1 MVLFIIIIAVV
12 IAVGISI
19 SCYINA
25 KSSIKKRNGII
36 IMALAGACAFFLMLF
51 WEIFSNFAVFLLFSA
66 AIAVLLVVVY
76 FFLQFITN
84 KKYSQAIPEAGAET
98 GVPAGKLFMPK
109 KKRGRI
115 EDVYG
120 YTVQEFLDMTLEK
133 VSLDGE
139 PAGETVVSEHIAQ
152 RSKSNSKASRTH
164 KKHPRRYVYQK
175 QKMVNKPHLEPLK
188 TGSRPDEETVEM
200 PFALAEDQLKS
211 FEPVDTGAGQSA
223 SVPSEVVFLPE
234 DEEDRILEQA
244 GETAQTGGEPA
255 EDVYQESVE
264 SDMGTRP
271 ETGEDEENQVPEQA
285 GEIIQT
291 SGELAEDMYQE
302 SVGFETDTQFV
313 PDEVVFLP
321 EDEEDRILEQAGETA
336 QTGGAL
342 TEDVYQESEP
352 DTGTQ
357 GQADEPDEIEMPF
370 LAFIEASVKGSIE
383 PVPDSQTADEQ
394 AGTEEA
400 AGPGDLYEADGQED
414 EESGGELPGGEDTP
428 EETDRRQEAILD
440 KAEMF
445 RSQGRY
451 LLAYHLYQDCLQSA
465 EQVSEIKELKFRMLD
480 CLVSA
485 GQNEDASKLVF
496 DILSGKYELTPN
508 DKQQLKAYMTLF
520 N

>member
-66 AIAVLLVVVY
+66 AIAALLVVVY

-175 QKMVNKPHLEPLK
+175 QKMVNRPHLEPLK

-200 PFALAEDQLKS
+200 PFAIAEDQLKS

-244 GETAQTGGEPA
+244 GETEQTGGEPA
-255 EDVYQESVE
+255 ED
-264 SDMGTRP
+264 
-271 ETGEDEENQVPEQA
+271 A
-285 GEIIQT
+285 
-291 SGELAEDMYQE
+291 
-302 SVGFETDTQFV
+302 
-313 PDEVVFLP
+313 
-321 EDEEDRILEQAGETA
+321 
-336 QTGGAL
+336 
-342 TEDVYQESEP
+342 YQESEP

-357 GQADEPDEIEMPF
+357 GQAGEPDEIEMPF

-400 AGPGDLYEADGQED
+400 AGLGDLYEADGQED